1 MPKGMSG
8 HQSAASVTDVWCT
21 PPAVIEALG
30 GAASFDLDPAA
41 ATNRFQDTARHHY
54 TVEDDGL
61 AQAWEGEVYL
71 NCPYSALEPWHE
83 RMVAH
88 GRGVSL
94 IFARTETQLWHR
106 YVWPECDAVV
116 FLEGRLHFHVNEDSE
131 FEQKRNGEIV
141 KIFVKRGEP
150 TLTNAGAP
158 SALCAYGTDAADRL
172 AAYVAE
178 GGGQFIPL
186 KLRAFRLGFASVGSW
201 VDEVRKVL
209 ERAERPMSTAQFYQ
223 CLAGST
229 KARRNPNWKA
239 KIRQTLQRGPFA
251 ALGDAQWELAV

>member
-1 MPKGMSG
+1 MAKNGMSG

-21 PPAVIEALG
+21 PPEVIRRLG
-30 GAASFDLDPAA
+30 GAASFDLDPSA
-41 ATNRFQDTARHHY
+41 ATNRFQDTARYHL

-61 AQAWEGEVYL
+61 AHDWEGEVYL

-83 RMVAH
+83 RMAAH

-106 YVWPECDAVV
+106 YVWPEADAVV
-116 FLEGRLHFHVNEDSE
+116 FLEGRLHFHVNEDTV
-131 FEQKRNGEIV
+131 FHQKGKPPIH
-141 KIFVKRGEP
+141 VKRGDP
-150 TLTNAGAP
+150 TPTNAGAP
-158 SALCAYGTDAADRL
+158 SALCAYGPDAADRL
-172 AAYVAE
+172 AAYVSE
-178 GGGQFIPL
+178 GGGQFVPL
-186 KLRAFRLGFASVGSW
+186 KLRAFRLGFATAGSW

-209 ERAERPMSTAQFYQ
+209 ERADRPMSVAQLYQ

-251 ALGDAQWELAV
+251 ALGDAQWELAI